1 MKEND
6 IQQHHLDKM
15 VTMYN
20 VEHTFID
27 FTCLIINE
35 KIKALSSGTN
45 QPLSFDDKYIATLF
59 HNLGCMNKK
68 MYEQDS
74 IQKVIECQWDTTRR
88 IMSISTAVYVLFYF
102 IPVSYVLITDEGKHH
117 IESLCVASVPAMIL
131 LVIEIY
137 QIREQGKEYFR
148 GWNVGDLL

>member
-1 MKEND
+1 MQEHD

-35 KIKALSSGTN
+35 KIKALYSGTN

-59 HNLGCMNKK
+59 HN
-68 MYEQDS
+68 
-74 IQKVIECQWDTTRR
+74 
-88 IMSISTAVYVLFYF
+88 
-102 IPVSYVLITDEGKHH
+102 
-117 IESLCVASVPAMIL
+117 
-131 LVIEIY
+131 
-137 QIREQGKEYFR
+137 
-148 GWNVGDLL
+148 